1 MGLNRSLLYTIYFC
15 EHCKKETRF
24 VPIHYALA
32 LTGKSRP
39 TLYYWMKHSWIHW
52 LEQPSGRR
60 LICEQALIR
69 KARSSES
76 DLPDTRHR
84 ATNSRPLRP
93 LPL

>member
-1 MGLNRSLLYTIYFC
+1 MGLSQRSLLSVIYFC
-15 EHCKKETRF
+15 EHCQKETRF
-24 VPIHYALA
+24 VPIYYALA

-39 TLYYWMKHSWIHW
+39 TLYYWMKRSWIHW

-69 KARSSES
+69 KARRLEGEAPTV
-76 DLPDTRHR
+76 D
-84 ATNSRPLRP
+84 NKGGSRS

>member
-1 MGLNRSLLYTIYFC
+1 MSRSRSLLGTTFFC
-15 EHCKKETRF
+15 KHCQRETRF

-52 LEQPSGRR
+52 LEEPSGRR
-60 LICEQALIR
+60 LICEQALILKDR
-69 KARSSES
+69 PSEAE
-76 DLPDTRHR
+76 LPAHPHVL
-84 ATNSRPLRP
+84 NIRPRT